1 MKNNSM
7 GAIQFCLLILVV
19 VSTESTESVK
29 FSVRLVNGTKRSGM
43 VEQLL
48 GSTWKSLCGGVCW
61 TAENARVTCKELG
74 FQGGSRPSEDRGI
87 IGDDTPGR
95 YKCQGNENVLRNCY
109 QISSC
114 SPTQCKYGAQVI
126 CQDAVRLIDHEP
138 FGNKRIEFFKQNSKK
153 KWKWGG
159 LCSKCWTG
167 TNSNVVCH
175 QYGLRSGEVKETE
188 TIKKNQNIW
197 HHVQFNCSGDEKHLS
212 DCPRSNQECQNC
224 GNDEAIINCIQKEP
238 SYNEKCDN
246 KTGCKN
252 GLICKDNVCKCG
264 DDTTSFWNVDQMKC
278 TQKHSY
284 NAKCD
289 NKTVCKNG
297 LICKDNVC
305 KCGDESTSFWNDD
318 QMICTKK
325 LDFNETCTN
334 RTECMRGLI
343 CAVNNVCRCEN
354 ETTSYWNTDKNTCT
368 EKQSYNERC
377 GNQLICH
384 NGLMC
389 TDDVCKCQNE
399 TSSFW
404 NVDEMKCTKKLDFN
418 ETCTNRT
425 ECMRGLICAVNNVCR
440 CENETTSYWNT
451 DKNTCTEK
459 QSNNVTCGNQ
469 PICLNGSIC
478 KDDVCKCENET
489 SLVWNVDER
498 KCTKKLDFNE
508 TCTIRTECMRGLIC
522 AVNNVCRC
530 ENETSSYWNTDK
542 DACTER
548 SSLGENCTLY
558 MFASCKDTLE
568 CKEDD
573 ILGAVCRKK
582 NEDVSSGKIDGD
594 RENQVLWPIFVGV
607 SIAVLFIILIVA
619 VVVRWFKKKRRNASK
634 YEQDVSYHHRQPL
647 DYSEPVLNLSDEN
660 LNENQENNASE
671 DGLYSLA
678 QSNIIVSVP
687 APTTTKMTKTDEY
700 GYGVLGGRILEN
712 DDDGLY
718 SHSKQW
724 TNTGEYDMFV
734 RKDSD
739 TDVNNLYDHTRG
751 IQQENLYD
759 EFK

>member
-278 TQKHSY
+278 TQKPSYNEKCDNKTGCKNGLICKDNVCKCGDDTTSFWNVDQMKCTQKHSY

-354 ETTSYWNTDKNTCT
+354 ETTSYWNTDKNT
-368 EKQSYNERC
+368 
-377 GNQLICH
+377 
-384 NGLMC
+384 
-389 TDDVCKCQNE
+389 
-399 TSSFW
+399 
-404 NVDEMKCTKKLDFN
+404 
-418 ETCTNRT
+418 
-425 ECMRGLICAVNNVCR
+425 
-440 CENETTSYWNT
+440 
-451 DKNTCTEK
+451 
-459 QSNNVTCGNQ
+459 
-469 PICLNGSIC
+469 
-478 KDDVCKCENET
+478 
-489 SLVWNVDER
+489 
-498 KCTKKLDFNE
+498 
-508 TCTIRTECMRGLIC
+508 
-522 AVNNVCRC
+522 
-530 ENETSSYWNTDK
+530 
-542 DACTER
+542 CTER

>member
-278 TQKHSY
+278 TQKPSYNEKCDNKTGCKNGLICKDNVCKCGDDTTSFWNVDQMKCTQKHSY

-318 QMICTKK
+318 QMICTK
-325 LDFNETCTN
+325 
-334 RTECMRGLI
+334 
-343 CAVNNVCRCEN
+343 
-354 ETTSYWNTDKNTCT
+354 
-368 EKQSYNERC
+368 
-377 GNQLICH
+377 
-384 NGLMC
+384 
-389 TDDVCKCQNE
+389 
-399 TSSFW
+399 
-404 NVDEMKCTKKLDFN
+404 
-418 ETCTNRT
+418 
-425 ECMRGLICAVNNVCR
+425 
-440 CENETTSYWNT
+440 
-451 DKNTCTEK
+451 K